1 MQDSEEEREVN
12 LRKMAEMYEDS
23 PYKGYW
29 ESGIYPAQ
37 VIHETAARGPCLVT

>member
-23 PYKGYW
+23 PYKGYLL
-29 ESGIYPAQ
+29 GYMIM
-37 VIHETAARGPCLVT
+37 HR